1 MMPLEDPPKLRTWP
15 FLVGDGTLLATAAWI
30 GSKSSHPGSGAA
42 LVAIATCVALAA
54 VCGVIP
60 FLANYGR
67 QQDAALDERQRALE
81 ALTGTLQTSADQISI
96 AAASLHQLA
105 TAATAAPAA
114 ASPVPTPSPI
124 PAQLVELHSR
134 VTELQSQVA
143 KLRQGERE
151 EGKRLEASTD
161 QLVRAVGPGGHLETL
176 ARELTAVAALLR
188 REAASPAEPPPEPI
202 AKVVPFEPPAPSPD
216 SVPPAPL
223 PLPAPDP
230 VAAPA
235 PPPANTPATTTAELP
250 APLAEIVAAPPSE
263 PSPTESAPP
272 PPPRKRAPRK
282 SSPVPPSE
290 AAANPPPIPASP
302 AVAPLPDTVEG
313 IPAPVAGATDASVQD
328 ADPDA
333 GESALSADGATR
345 VLVTAYIGIGNRLF
359 IRGEGPGLSWE
370 RGVPL
375 QFVSIGKWRWETAE
389 ATAPIAFKLYKNDEL
404 ECSALG
410 RCSLAPGR
418 QREFRASF

>member
-1 MMPLEDPPKLRTWP
+1 MMSLEDPPKLRTWP

-30 GSKSSHPGSGAA
+30 GSKSAHPGSGAA
-42 LVAIATCVALAA
+42 LIAIVTCVALAA

-114 ASPVPTPSPI
+114 AAPVPPPSTI
-124 PAQLVELHSR
+124 PAQLAGLHADLA
-134 VTELQSQVA
+134 ELQSQIA

-176 ARELTAVAALLR
+176 ARELTGVVALLR
-188 REAASPAEPPPEPI
+188 REATSPAEPPPEPI
-202 AKVVPFEPPAPSPD
+202 AKVVPFEPPAPPLD
-216 SVPPAPL
+216 SLPPAPL
-223 PLPAPDP
+223 PLAPTEPAPVPAPATVPPAPAEPPSPAPEIAAVRAVAVSAADP
-230 VAAPA
+230 APA
-235 PPPANTPATTTAELP
+235 P
-250 APLAEIVAAPPSE
+250 AA
-263 PSPTESAPP
+263 
-272 PPPRKRAPRK
+272 PRKRAPRK
-282 SSPVPPSE
+282 ASSVPPPAAE
-290 AAANPPPIPASP
+290 ATAPPIPAGP
-302 AVAPLPDTVEG
+302 AAAPPDRLEDNLPLVPPT
-313 IPAPVAGATDASVQD
+313 ADAAAAD

-375 QFVSIGKWRWETAE
+375 QFISIGKWRWETAE
-389 ATAPIAFKLYKNDEL
+389 ASAPIAFKLYKNDEL

>member
-1 MMPLEDPPKLRTWP
+1 MMSLEDPPKLRTWP

-30 GSKSSHPGSGAA
+30 GSKSAHPGSGAP

-105 TAATAAPAA
+105 TTATAAPAA
-114 ASPVPTPSPI
+114 AVPSPSPI
-124 PAQLVELHSR
+124 PAQLAELHAR
-134 VTELQSQVA
+134 VSELHSQVA

-188 REAASPAEPPPEPI
+188 REAASPAEPPPAPT
-202 AKVVPFEPPAPSPD
+202 AKVLPFEPPAPSRD
-216 SVPPAPL
+216 SLPSAPL
-223 PLPAPDP
+223 PLPASDPVP
-230 VAAPA
+230 VAAAA
-235 PPPANTPATTTAELP
+235 PPPATAADLP
-250 APLAEIVAAPPSE
+250 PPLAETAAAPPEES
-263 PSPTESAPP
+263 SPAESAPP
-272 PPPRKRAPRK
+272 PSPRKRAPRK
-282 SSPVPPSE
+282 SSAVPPSE
-290 AAANPPPIPASP
+290 AAARPPPIPASQ
-302 AVAPLPDTVEG
+302 AVAPLPDSVEG
-313 IPAPVAGATDASVQD
+313 LQPPAVAAADASAQD

-389 ATAPIAFKLYKNDEL
+389 ATVPIAFKLYKNDEL